1 MEQIINA
8 IEGYLKKYQ
17 IDDTFHEQAK
27 EIYQLI
33 KPIIEMK
40 PDWKDAPEWA
50 DHLAQDFHGQW
61 HWFRGGP
68 KPDGQYWLASKY
80 YNQRA
85 FKPNPNWKETIET
98 RPL

>member
-33 KPIIEMK
+33 KPIIEMSA
-40 PDWKDAPEWA
+40 KDNSNC
-50 DHLAQDFHGQW
+50 F
-61 HWFRGGP
+61 FIV
-68 KPDGQYWLASKY
+68 
-80 YNQRA
+80 
-85 FKPNPNWKETIET
+85 F
-98 RPL
+98 